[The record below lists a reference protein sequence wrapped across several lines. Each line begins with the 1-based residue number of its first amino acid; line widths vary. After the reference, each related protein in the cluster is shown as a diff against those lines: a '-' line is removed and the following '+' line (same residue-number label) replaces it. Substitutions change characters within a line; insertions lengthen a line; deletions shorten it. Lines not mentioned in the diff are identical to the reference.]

1 MRRLIHGEILRHLRA
16 MGACVRIRQ
25 GRGIPI
31 LFAGESSIHGDL
43 QQMTTGRLE
52 WIEEYH
58 LVHFL
63 EGAIIGRRPEG
74 LG

>member
-1 MRRLIHGEILRHLRA
+1 MGRLVHGEILRHLRA
-16 MGACVRIRQ
+16 MGACVGIRR

-31 LFAGESSIHGDL
+31 LFAGKSFIHGDL

-58 LVHFL
+58 LAHFL
-63 EGAIIGRRPEG
+63 EGAIIGLRPAD